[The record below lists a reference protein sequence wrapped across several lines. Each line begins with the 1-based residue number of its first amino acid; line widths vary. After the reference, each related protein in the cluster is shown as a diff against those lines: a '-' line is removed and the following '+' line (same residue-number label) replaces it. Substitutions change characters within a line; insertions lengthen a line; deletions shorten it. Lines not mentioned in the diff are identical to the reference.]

1 MERLSDG
8 MEIRQISAFQMFIKV
23 YFYFKQ
29 SIICFEGGIFSI
41 QIDPEGD
48 IITGGGKDGR
58 IVATSPEG
66 EVLDETSLPGCFQ
79 KCVF

>member
-1 MERLSDG
+1 MIL
-8 MEIRQISAFQMFIKV
+8 FL
-23 YFYFKQ
+23 
-29 SIICFEGGIFSI
+29 GGIFSI

-66 EVLDETSLPGCFQ
+66 EVLDETSLPGYF
-79 KCVF
+79 